1 MVQDLETL
9 SISLGL
15 WERTGYL
22 EKRISKPK
30 VLKLKLQ
37 QSEVMET
44 LSRMVKEKKKQQQ
57 LSNKGNGNNRRKTP
71 VIPRNPFPG

>member
-22 EKRISKPK
+22 EKCISKPK
-30 VLKLKLQ
+30 VLKLKIQ
-37 QSEVMET
+37 QSEVTET
-44 LSRMVKEKKKQQQ
+44 LSRMVKGKKKKQ

>member
-44 LSRMVKEKKKQQQ
+44 LSRMVKEKK
-57 LSNKGNGNNRRKTP
+57 NNNNSLIKEMVTTEERP
-71 VIPRNPFPG
+71 Q

>member
-44 LSRMVKEKKKQQQ
+44 LSRMVKEKK
-57 LSNKGNGNNRRKTP
+57 NNNSLIKEMVTTEERP
-71 VIPRNPFPG
+71 Q